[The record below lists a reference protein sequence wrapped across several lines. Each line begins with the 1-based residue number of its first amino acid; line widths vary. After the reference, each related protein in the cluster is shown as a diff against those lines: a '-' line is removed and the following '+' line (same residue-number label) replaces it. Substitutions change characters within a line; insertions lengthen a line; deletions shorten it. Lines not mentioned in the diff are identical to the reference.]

1 MTEASLVLDPTD
13 PAFRHGLLEAIAE
26 SSPDG
31 ILVVAPD
38 GRILSFNR
46 RFVEMWQIPDAV
58 AAGGSDED
66 AVAAVVSRLNDPD
79 AFRARI
85 AYLYDHPEE
94 ESRDR
99 LELRD
104 GSVFDRFSRPIV
116 GADGAVY
123 GRVWFF
129 RDVTED
135 HRAEA
140 AVRRQLLQLET
151 ISRVAAGIDRF
162 DLLHD
167 VLDAATAEL
176 VSATSADRAAVLLF
190 DEHGTMRFRAWR
202 GLSDEY
208 RAAVEGH
215 SPWSVGERDPRP
227 LSIADVPGD
236 PGLAAFRDAIVGEGI
251 AALAFVPLIHQSRL
265 VGKFTLYR
273 NTPGDFAPEELQLA
287 QTVGSHVGSVAER
300 RRAEEALLKSRSELE
315 AILRQVAD
323 GITVQDASGSLVY
336 ANDAA
341 AKLIGFATAGQL
353 IGTPVSDVLSRFE
366 MLDEQGRQFP
376 FERLPGRLALSG
388 LESEALIHY
397 RVRATKQDRWSV
409 VRASP
414 IFDEQGEVR
423 FAVNAFHDVT
433 ARKAAEDRLRLLAE
447 VSEVI
452 AQSFDYRETFQG
464 IAELM
469 AARIA
474 ESCHIWVEE
483 DGVLVRR
490 GFATAQPERAEEL
503 DVLTRQYDIDDSD
516 AVPSRIFRSGA
527 PVLASEASADILPPM
542 RSALGV
548 PLLHGDRALGVLS
561 LASHESGRHDEKD
574 LSLAQLVGRR
584 LALALVNARLYAGE
598 REARREAEAR
608 AQAGEALAFTAE
620 GVCMVDSDGVVQLW
634 NPAAETI
641 TGIAEG
647 EVVGRRL
654 VAVVPSWS
662 RVDAQSDE
670 ANPTISVPLDVHGR
684 ELWLSVATARFPGGA
699 VYAFRDLT
707 QERALER
714 MRSDFVST
722 VSHELRT
729 PLAAIYGSAMTLRRP
744 DLAGPG
750 RGDELLDVIANE
762 SERLA
767 RTINDVLWAS
777 RLDSGQLQVSIESC
791 DPARLVEGVVSAA
804 RTHLP
809 ANLALEIDVPDG
821 LPRVAADPDKVRQ
834 VLTNLVENAVKY
846 SPDGGAIQVGV
857 DAGERHVRFAV
868 RDEGL
873 GIPAAERERIFEKFY
888 RLDPNLTRGVGGT
901 GLGLY
906 ICRELV
912 ARMGGRITVDSSE
925 GGGSTFTVE
934 LPVAA

>member
-13 PAFRHGLLEAIAE
+13 PAFRHGLLEAIVE

-31 ILVVAPD
+31 ILVVGAD

-46 RFVEMWQIPDAV
+46 RFVEMWQIPDDVIAI
-58 AAGGSDED
+58 GSDEA
-66 AVAAVVSRLNDPD
+66 AVAFVVSRLADPE

-85 AYLYDHPEE
+85 AYLYDHPDE

-99 LELRD
+99 LELKD
-104 GSVFDRFSRPIV
+104 GSVFDRFSRPIA
-116 GADGAVY
+116 GADRTVY

-135 HRAEA
+135 DRTEVV
-140 AVRRQLLQLET
+140 VRRRLLQLET
-151 ISRVAAGIDRF
+151 ISRVAAGVDRI
-162 DLLHD
+162 DLLDD

-176 VSATSADRAAVLLF
+176 VAATSADRAAVLLF
-190 DEHGTMRFRAWR
+190 DEHGAMRFRAWR
-202 GLSDEY
+202 DLSDEY
-208 RAAVEGH
+208 RAAVDGH
-215 SPWSVGERDPRP
+215 SPWAPGERDPRP
-227 LSIADVPGD
+227 FSVGDVSADAGLSPFLDVI
-236 PGLAAFRDAIVGEGI
+236 LREGI

-265 VGKFTLYR
+265 VGKFMLYR
-273 NTPGDFAPEELQLA
+273 DRAGDFVPEELQLA
-287 QTVGSHVGSVAER
+287 QTVGSHVASVAER

-323 GITVQDASGSLVY
+323 GITVQDADGSLVY

-353 IGTPVSDVLSRFE
+353 IGTPVAEVLSRFD
-366 MLDEQGRQFP
+366 MFDEHGRPFP
-376 FERLPGRLALSG
+376 LERLPGRLALSG
-388 LESEALIHY
+388 LESEAMIHY
-397 RVRATKQDRWSV
+397 RVKETKQERWSV

-414 IFDEQGEVR
+414 IFDEQGDVR

-447 VSEVI
+447 VSETI
-452 AQSFDYRETFQG
+452 AQSFDYRETF
-464 IAELM
+464 E
-469 AARIA
+469 RIA
-474 ESCHIWVEE
+474 QLLASRIADSCHIWIEE

-490 GFATAQPERAEEL
+490 GFATLQPERTAELETL
-503 DVLTRQYDIDDSD
+503 TARYDVDDRE
-516 AVPSRIFRSGA
+516 AVPSRIFRTGE
-527 PVLASEASADILPPM
+527 PVLAAEASDDILPPM
-542 RSALGV
+542 RSAIGV

-561 LASHESGRHDEKD
+561 IASLEGGRHDEKD
-574 LSLAQLVGRR
+574 LALAQLVGRR
-584 LALALVNARLYAGE
+584 LALAVVNARLYAGE

-620 GVCMVDSDGVVQLW
+620 GVCMVDNDGIVQLW

-641 TGIAEG
+641 TGIPEG

-670 ANPTISVPLDVHGR
+670 ASTTISVPLDVNGS

-699 VYAFRDLT
+699 VHAFRDLT

-714 MRSDFVST
+714 MRTDFVST

-729 PLAAIYGSAMTLRRP
+729 PLAAIYGAAMTLRRP
-744 DLAGPG
+744 DLAGPE
-750 RGDELLDVIANE
+750 RSDELLEVIANE

-791 DPARLVEGVVSAA
+791 DPTGLVDSVVSAA

-809 ANLALEIDVPDG
+809 PNLVVDVDVADG

-834 VLTNLVENAVKY
+834 VLANLIDNAVKY
-846 SPDGGAIQVGV
+846 SPDGGVVRVGI

-873 GIPAAERERIFEKFY
+873 GIPPAERERIFEKFY

-912 ARMGGRITVDSSE
+912 RRMDGWIWVEERE
-925 GGGSTFTVE
+925 FRGSRFVVE
-934 LPVAA
+934 LPSLT